1 MVARHSPSRSR
12 TNCQKAFRHT
22 PTSRILRARHDK
34 PMAGIQNQ
42 RQRAGPNEDTPN
54 EARFARQDQGRYS
67 GWSSAIAI
75 IAILIVLAIV
85 FLVYQLKY

>member
-1 MVARHSPSRSR
+1 
-12 TNCQKAFRHT
+12 
-22 PTSRILRARHDK
+22 
-34 PMAGIQNQ
+34 MAGIQNQ
-42 RQRAGPNEDTPN
+42 KQRAGPNEDTPN

-75 IAILIVLAIV
+75 ISILIVLAIV

>member
-1 MVARHSPSRSR
+1 
-12 TNCQKAFRHT
+12 
-22 PTSRILRARHDK
+22 
-34 PMAGIQNQ
+34 MAGIQNQ

-75 IAILIVLAIV
+75 IAILIVRDCLSCLPAKV
-85 FLVYQLKY
+85 LSGRQATAGPRALDAF